1 MSFWN
6 QLFGRKADAPG
17 TPIDPSAAP
26 PRAGRAVPAS
36 SARDTLIDALR
47 CALGDGRPRN
57 DDAAFALMRAAA
69 ESGSVEAQRLAGVM
83 QLFGVGTAEDEASG
97 MSWLRKAADAGD
109 PDAGYELGVWL
120 EAGYGG
126 GADSAVITGLY
137 RAGAESGHLKCING
151 LLSRYRPGR
160 GSEAD
165 LPVYLHWTRRAAE
178 LGDADA
184 QYELGV
190 RHANGDGVDR
200 DLARALSWYERAA
213 SQDHALACHNLAVHT
228 ATGQGIEQDM
238 QRAGEWYRRASD
250 LGVAKSC
257 RTLAAMH
264 FHGQGVVADREKA
277 ARLMDRADELERRER
292 TPATALDAAG
302 ALAAIRRRREQTVR
316 DMLEETWRKVQPA
329 RSQNDARKTTL
340 QDLLSKQWFL
350 LPEGKDLDACDDSIR
365 TLRDTMFVDS
375 DRHRCAACDSAQCGP
390 TASVILQVLPPDPAA
405 PDKSQVATV
414 FVCAECRSRHS
425 AERLVAMARDE
436 GMRNKIRLR
445 VPDATGDAVQA
456 GTAVDLLIG
465 FLGDRVGYT
474 LRSGSVSFGQS
485 VMRPSD
491 ARLAGRGV
499 RFVFKDTTLT
509 ARNSGEAAALLHL
522 CLNLQDR
529 LVALPSTGKEPL
541 DTAGQLVMDPI
552 RGLVR
557 FGPSAELS
565 VSVIDGIRYDS
576 SPD

>member
-6 QLFGRKADAPG
+6 HLFGRTADPPG
-17 TPIDPSAAP
+17 TSIDPSAAP
-26 PRAGRAVPAS
+26 PRAGRAVTPS
-36 SARDTLIDALR
+36 SSRDMLVDALR
-47 CALGDGRPRN
+47 RALGREGRQRDDDG
-57 DDAAFALMRAAA
+57 AFALMRAAA
-69 ESGSVEAQRLAGVM
+69 EGGSVEAQRLAGVM
-83 QLFGVGTAEDEASG
+83 QMFGIGTAEDPASG
-97 MSWLRKAADAGD
+97 MSLLHKAVDAGD
-109 PDAGYELGVWL
+109 PDAAYELGVWF
-120 EAGYGG
+120 EAGYDGG
-126 GADSAVITGLY
+126 VDPATITRLY
-137 RAGAESGHLKCING
+137 RAGAESGHLKSING
-151 LLSRYRPGR
+151 LRSRYRPGR

-165 LPVYLHWTRRAAE
+165 LPGYLHWTRRAAE

-190 RHANGDGVDR
+190 RHANGDEVDR

-228 ATGQGIEQDM
+228 ATGQGVEQDM

-264 FHGQGVVADREKA
+264 FHGQGVVADREQA

-292 TPATALDAAG
+292 TPSTALDAAG

-316 DMLEETWRKVQPA
+316 DMLEETWRTVQPA
-329 RSQNDARKTTL
+329 RSQPDAPKTTL

-350 LPEGKDLDACDDSIR
+350 LPEGEDLDACDDSIR
-365 TLRDTMFVDS
+365 NLRETMFVDS
-375 DRHRCAACDSAQCGP
+375 HRHRCAACDSAQCGP

-414 FVCAECRSRHS
+414 FVCAGCRSRHS

-465 FLGDRVGYT
+465 FLRDRVGYT
-474 LRSGSVSFGQS
+474 LRSGAVSYGQS

-491 ARLAGRGV
+491 PRLAGRGV

-509 ARNSGEAAALLHL
+509 ATSSGEAAALLHL

-529 LVALPSTGKEPL
+529 LVALPLTGRELL
-541 DTAGQLVMDPI
+541 DAAGQLVMEPI

-565 VSVIDGIRYDS
+565 VSVIEGIRYEHGS
-576 SPD
+576 